1 MAKATVTLN
10 GVLAKDGK
18 MKFTPSGVPVMEFSI
33 PVQVSWGDDPKT
45 DWWKVAVFGKMLEE
59 KPKYTEMFRKG
70 AHVIIRDAKPSI
82 QIWEKDG
89 KPQLSMGV
97 SCNTQDV
104 DFGYVPKKESSGSD
118 DEDM

>member
-10 GVLAKDGK
+10 GALAKDGK

-45 DWWKVAVFGKMLEE
+45 DWWKVAVFGKTLED
-59 KPKYTEMFRKG
+59 KPKYAAMFRKG
-70 AHVIIRDAKPSI
+70 AHVIIRNARPSI

-89 KPQLSMGV
+89 KPQLSLGV

-104 DFGYVPKKESSGSD
+104 DFGYVPKDDSGED

>member
-1 MAKATVTLN
+1 MAKVTVTIN
-10 GVLAKDGK
+10 GTLAKDGK

-45 DWWKVAVFGKMLEE
+45 DWWKVAVFGKMLED
-59 KPKYTEMFRKG
+59 KPKYAEMFRKG

-82 QIWEKDG
+82 QIWDKDG

-104 DFGYVPKKESSGSD
+104 DFGYIPKKESSGSD

>member
-1 MAKATVTLN
+1 MAKVTVTIN
-10 GVLAKDGK
+10 GTLAKDGK

-33 PVQVSWGDDPKT
+33 PIQVSWGDDPKT
-45 DWWKVAVFGKMLEE
+45 DWWKVAVFGKMLED
-59 KPKYTEMFRKG
+59 KPKYAEMFRKG

-82 QIWEKDG
+82 QIWDKDG

-104 DFGYVPKKESSGSD
+104 DFGYIPKKESSGSD